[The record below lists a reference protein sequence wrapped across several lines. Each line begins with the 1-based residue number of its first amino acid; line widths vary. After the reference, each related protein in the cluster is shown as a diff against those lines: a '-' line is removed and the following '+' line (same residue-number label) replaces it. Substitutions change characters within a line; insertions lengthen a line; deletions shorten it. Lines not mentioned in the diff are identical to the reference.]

1 MSKTKLYACENTVG
15 TKTTYTKGTTTVADT
30 YEGICKGQ
38 AVAWCQNMLTGAQP
52 KLTKPHYEKAAALQ
66 VLYER
71 TSDGGEV
78 ELFGKANLSVAGTVT
93 GNGHALLNAIVST
106 PGVYQVRY
114 AGHALGAA
122 NVGGKFYFF
131 DSEQGLFELDS
142 ALDLTAQFLDGYE
155 SAKYREAWRL
165 T

>member
-1 MSKTKLYACENTVG
+1 MSKTKLYTCENTVG
-15 TKTTYTKGTTTVADT
+15 TSTKYAKGTTTVSDT
-30 YEGICKGQ
+30 DEGICKGQ

-71 TSDGGEV
+71 KSDGGSAG
-78 ELFGKANLSVAGTVT
+78 LFGKANLSVAGTVQ
-93 GNGHALLNAIVST
+93 GNGHALLNSIVST

-114 AGHALGAA
+114 DGHALGAA
-122 NVGGKFYFF
+122 NVGGKYYFF
-131 DSEQGLFELDS
+131 DSEQGLFELNS
-142 ALDLTAQFLDGYE
+142 ALDFTVQFLDGYE